1 MFIDRERNGGLSM
14 EITTANIIQIAVYLV
29 TLGVF
34 IGVTKQQ
41 FSNLENQLKAQK
53 EQLTIQIAA
62 LERKVEKHNNLI
74 ERMYKCEESLK
85 SAHKRIDGLER
96 KG

>member
-1 MFIDRERNGGLSM
+1 M
-14 EITTANIIQIAVYLV
+14 EIATTNILQIAVYLV
-29 TLGVF
+29 TFGIF

-41 FSNLENQLKAQK
+41 FSNLENQLKTQK

-85 SAHKRIDGLER
+85 SAHKRIDVLER
-96 KG
+96 EG

>member
-1 MFIDRERNGGLSM
+1 M
-14 EITTANIIQIAVYLV
+14 EFTTANIIQIAVYLV

-62 LERKVEKHNNLI
+62 LERKVEKHNNFI